1 MGAPLAGQ
9 TPQGGAYLLSGA
21 GDATQVPAGNRH
33 RPGSSTGATRSSE
46 SEAWRSASDIQ
57 RERRGA
63 MSNHFSGGF
72 KFPGDDARL
81 DLTDVF
87 AFVSP
92 EDPTKAA
99 LIIDVNPFMTAPA
112 FHPDAVYRINV
123 DNDGDAH
130 ADVAFT
136 FVFSKPDEGRQTA
149 AAYLARGSEAEQ
161 PEGEGYV
168 RMCVAIV

>member
-1 MGAPLAGQ
+1 
-9 TPQGGAYLLSGA
+9 
-21 GDATQVPAGNRH
+21 
-33 RPGSSTGATRSSE
+33 
-46 SEAWRSASDIQ
+46 
-57 RERRGA
+57 

-161 PEGEGYV
+161 PEPAGEVIASATPVGFDGSALPV
-168 RMCVAIV
+168 MAGPCRLFIGERSDPFFADAEGHSTGFSSLARTPSPGRTC